1 MQQKDLKEFL
11 KISSHDEKIVYN
23 NTVDCFLRYKLF
35 FTGNGDINGK
45 KHQIKNQMGCYLN
58 IYPSSCSSCGFFDCQ
73 LYWERRNEYYP
84 LSEDLEKE
92 IVTPYGKNVI
102 VIKDGHAQIT
112 FADCPDGICSSH
124 RPIKKNGENI
134 ICLPP
139 KLVVVIS
146 GEGDK

>member
-1 MQQKDLKEFL
+1 MEKSIRSKIKWDVILISILLLVAVAAFL
-11 KISSHDEKIVYN
+11 IVN
-23 NTVDCFLRYKLF
+23 
-35 FTGNGDINGK
+35 FTGNDGMNITVTVEGK
-45 KHQIKNQMGCYLN
+45 TVG
-58 IYPSSCSSCGFFDCQ
+58 S
-73 LYWERRNEYYP
+73 YP

-134 ICLPP
+134 ICLPH

>member
-1 MQQKDLKEFL
+1 MN
-11 KISSHDEKIVYN
+11 I
-23 NTVDCFLRYKLF
+23 TV
-35 FTGNGDINGK
+35 TVEGK
-45 KHQIKNQMGCYLN
+45 TVG
-58 IYPSSCSSCGFFDCQ
+58 S
-73 LYWERRNEYYP
+73 YP

-134 ICLPP
+134 ICLPH